1 MADRQTDALN
11 SGESLGTL
19 TVQGMSV
26 QEQAKVPLVW
36 GFLRLPPQTIQAS
49 LVDQR

>member
-11 SGESLGTL
+11 SGESLGTV

-49 LVDQR
+49 LVDQW